1 MPLAALRWALIAAA
15 LVIAILFAFA
25 FHLRY
30 WRWRH
35 CFNELGRCYDPI
47 EGVVYLEQS
56 GAIWGGLAFI
66 SASVALA
73 LWLTWRKRRF

>member
-1 MPLAALRWALIAAA
+1 MLRAASTWLLIAASLSMAAVFA
-15 LVIAILFAFA
+15 LAFY
-25 FHLRY
+25 LRY
-30 WRWRH
+30 WRWRD

-66 SASVALA
+66 SASIALA
-73 LWLTWRKRRF
+73 LWLSRRKRRF